1 MLNFMRD
8 LDWDGCRNIRDL
20 GGLPTPLSPTGVTIE
35 GRVARGPRRELLTD
49 AGWTAARG
57 WGLRS
62 VVDLRNEGEIGRR
75 ETDPVVESL
84 DALCIVHA
92 PTEDQ
97 SHPEFQ
103 AVCMPILD
111 SPEYWQHNLRILP
124 GHVRGA
130 LAAIAGARPGIL
142 MHCSAGRDRTGMM
155 SALLLANAGV
165 SAEDIL
171 ADYATSV
178 RAIASTASPSA
189 PTDDRQ
195 ASWTPAQVD
204 AWHAEVEPHVRA
216 FVADIDETL
225 DRLAVYVPTRRGLR
239 YLLTESKDCSG
250 NGNGRCA
257 MAGRPR
263 P

>member
-1 MLNFMRD
+1 MRD
-8 LDWDGCRNIRDL
+8 LDWDGSRNIRDL
-20 GGLPTPLSPTGVTIE
+20 GGLPTPLSPTGATIE

-49 AGWTAARG
+49 AGWTAARS

-84 DALCIVHA
+84 DSLWIVHA

-124 GHVRGA
+124 GQVRGA
-130 LAAIAGARPGIL
+130 LVAIASAKPGIL

-165 SAEDIL
+165 SADEVL
-171 ADYATSV
+171 SDYSTSV
-178 RAIASTASPSA
+178 RAMAGTALHGA
-189 PTDDRQ
+189 PTNDRQ
-195 ASWTPAQVD
+195 ASWTPTQVD
-204 AWHAEVEPHVRA
+204 AWLAEVEPYVRE
-216 FVADIDETL
+216 FVADIDDTL
-225 DRLAVYVPTRRGLR
+225 DRLAVDVPTRRVLRGL
-239 YLLTESKDCSG
+239 LAESQD
-250 NGNGRCA
+250 
-257 MAGRPR
+257 
-263 P
+263 